1 MGCRD
6 APSAAQ
12 DQRQHTKLC
21 SGRKSSVRRQTWYLN
36 WFAHASG
43 RHRDLRNVAL
53 YRTRKRVLA
62 LTLYGPQSSPDAGAR
77 AHGARITLPAGRRS
91 RARSRKLLTLSATSA
106 IEHKARRVWASVSGR
121 EAVTSFTRHGV
132 YGVSRERRGLGKK
145 KRRQIPLLG
154 RPRTDIQTRCQCEG
168 VRIDQP
174 DPRPARSRR
183 FAWGCPRRTA
193 ALPQSCQPCPREIGP
208 RPTSAKAIAGSAPEE
223 VVLWRS

>member
-1 MGCRD
+1 MLSPACARPARFFRTGSQFFHR
-6 APSAAQ
+6 PSAASAGAPFVTCPP
-12 DQRQHTKLC
+12 RNT
-21 SGRKSSVRRQTWYLN
+21 
-36 WFAHASG
+36 ASG
-43 RHRDLRNVAL
+43 RA
-53 YRTRKRVLA
+53 
-62 LTLYGPQSSPDAGAR
+62 QAR
-77 AHGARITLPAGRRS
+77 AGLGQREL
-91 RARSRKLLTLSATSA
+91 
-106 IEHKARRVWASVSGR
+106 

-168 VRIDQP
+168 VRIDRP

-183 FAWGCPRRTA
+183 FAWGCPRRRA